1 MEWKVDLGRVSI
13 SISISTSKL
22 AKLNLGINGHFEPHF
37 SRLNSKRVGYI
48 CLPTYHH
55 EWFSN
60 GLIVK

>member
-13 SISISTSKL
+13 S
-22 AKLNLGINGHFEPHF
+22 N
-37 SRLNSKRVGYI
+37 I